1 MLSWKSG
8 LIPHDC
14 SVVHSSLHSRQ
25 HHVFVIVTQLLH
37 VTQHQLHSDREIINK
52 FHGFIELTLS
62 ETPRVHWRSWRW
74 GWLMNLDC
82 FCCLLKHVWT
92 WDWWERCCHSGGQWW
107 WEECG
112 NIFWHWRDRNSFS
125 PDSDCLLLPLL
136 PPLLFL
142 WWRLVSLTLRFFRL
156 LFLRS
161 RLMLLQHNHNNVGS
175 VWLSGIAP
183 LTSDHIV
190 QTFLGL
196 HCCCWSVF
204 PPVAS
209 IHHTPGTLQYYTC
222 YNNIKY
228 NHTCTCGKL
237 NNSEGF
243 RPINIFTTHY
253 LTVHCGGIMGKNNSF
268 CNI

>member
-1 MLSWKSG
+1 MLPSISFTLTEKSSTIIVRMVSLNLLSLRHLGFTDEADTEVGWWTLTASAASWNMFEHETDEK
-8 LIPHDC
+8 DA
-14 SVVHSSLHSRQ
+14 
-25 HHVFVIVTQLLH
+25 VTQVVSDGERSVGIYSDTEEIQIVSH
-37 VTQHQLHSDREIINK
+37 RTVT
-52 FHGFIELTLS
+52 
-62 ETPRVHWRSWRW
+62 V
-74 GWLMNLDC
+74 C
-82 FCCLLKHVWT
+82 
-92 WDWWERCCHSGGQWW
+92 CCHCCHHCCSSGEGWSRS
-107 WEECG
+107 
-112 NIFWHWRDRNSFS
+112 HSASFVS
-125 PDSDCLLLPLL
+125 SSYAPDSCCCNTIIT
-136 PPLLFL
+136 
-142 WWRLVSLTLRFFRL
+142 VS
-156 LFLRS
+156 
-161 RLMLLQHNHNNVGS
+161 VGS

-183 LTSDHIV
+183 LTSDDIV